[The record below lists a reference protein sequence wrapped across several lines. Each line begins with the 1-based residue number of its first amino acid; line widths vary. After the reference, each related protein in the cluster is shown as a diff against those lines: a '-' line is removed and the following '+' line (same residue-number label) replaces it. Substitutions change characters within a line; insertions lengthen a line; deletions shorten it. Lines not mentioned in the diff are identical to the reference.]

1 MGACGRTGP
10 GPSCTQTS
18 RHHARLRN
26 GNARVHTPQ
35 LGTQPG
41 QLHRD
46 GWTGDAV
53 LQQAPMGAA
62 WEVEKHGQGRSV
74 CGEGEGQEHHRR
86 FCMDMEHKKCIVEFL
101 KWPILNV
108 QDLTWYAGP

>member
-62 WEVEKHGQGRSV
+62 WEVENTGRSAV
-74 CGEGEGQEHHRR
+74 SAVRVRDKSTIGGFASDGHGTQKMH
-86 FCMDMEHKKCIVEFL
+86 L
-101 KWPILNV
+101 
-108 QDLTWYAGP
+108 

>member
-1 MGACGRTGP
+1 MRSHWPRAQLHTNVPDCSSR
-10 GPSCTQTS
+10 PSD
-18 RHHARLRN
+18 

-46 GWTGDAV
+46 GDAV

-101 KWPILNV
+101 KWPILTC
-108 QDLTWYAGP
+108 QDWSLYAG